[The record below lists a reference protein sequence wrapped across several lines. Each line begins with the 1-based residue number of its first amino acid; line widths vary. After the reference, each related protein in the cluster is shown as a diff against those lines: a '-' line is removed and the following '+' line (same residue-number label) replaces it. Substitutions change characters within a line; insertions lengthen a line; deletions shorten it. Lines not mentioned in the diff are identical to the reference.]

1 VILPAAILPL
11 ALFAADSIPLPPRVI
26 AVKWAHGRAVAL
38 AATAAAPEWLLWE
51 AEGRLLR
58 HLPVGSPL
66 GEARAFEVLDFT
78 LDAEGTLH
86 SVIYADL
93 PLGRSARFH
102 CSYPAAGAPRC
113 ADLGEVRCHLLA
125 AASPAELW
133 CFGAGP
139 GGMALHRISG
149 PREGPRFWVPAE
161 TVGLELPAPPGPGWL
176 AAPAP
181 DRAWLY
187 VARQMRLYRVNLR
200 NGEMRAAPLP
210 FPPGRHALVSF
221 AAHGERL
228 VALFP
233 LVPAD
238 SLERLDAPYGLHEWT
253 TRGWLRRLAG
263 RSWMRGAALA
273 GMDAEAA
280 WIWNRA
286 ARRLDRAPLGGSQSQ

>member
-1 VILPAAILPL
+1 MLLAAILPL

-26 AVKWAHGRAVAL
+26 AVKWAHGLAAAL
-38 AATAAAPEWLLWE
+38 AATASAPEWLLWD
-51 AEGRLLR
+51 AQGRLLR
-58 HLPVGSPL
+58 HLPVRSSL
-66 GEARAFEVLDFT
+66 GEARAFEVLDFA

-86 SVIYADL
+86 SIIYADL
-93 PLGRSARFH
+93 PLGRSARLL
-102 CSYPAAGAPRC
+102 CSYPATGEPRC
-113 ADLGEVRCHLLA
+113 TDLGELRCRLLA

-139 GGMALHRISG
+139 GGMALHRVSG
-149 PREGPRFWVPAE
+149 SREGPRFWVPAE
-161 TVGLELPAPPGPGWL
+161 TVGLEPMAPPGLGWL
-176 AAPAP
+176 AVPAQ

-200 NGEMRAAPLP
+200 NGEMRSAPLP

-233 LVPAD
+233 LQPAD
-238 SLERLDAPYGLHEWT
+238 SLERLDAPYGLQEWT
-253 TRGWLRRLAG
+253 ARGWLRRLAG
-263 RSWMRGAALA
+263 RSWMRGATLA

-286 ARRLDRAPLGGSQSQ
+286 ARRLDRAPLGRRESQ

>member
-1 VILPAAILPL
+1 MILPAAILPL
-11 ALFAADSIPLPPRVI
+11 ALLAAESIPLPPRVI

-38 AATAAAPEWLLWE
+38 AGTAAGHEWLLWD

-58 HLPVGSPL
+58 HLPVRGPL
-66 GEARAFEVLDFT
+66 GETRAFEVLDFA

-93 PLGRSARFH
+93 PLGRSARLL
-102 CSYPAAGAPRC
+102 CSYPATGEPRC
-113 ADLGEVRCHLLA
+113 ADLGEVRCRLLA
-125 AASPAELW
+125 AASPAEIW
-133 CFGAGP
+133 CFGTGP
-139 GGMALHRISG
+139 GGMALHRVSG
-149 PREGPRFWVPAE
+149 SRGEPRFWVPAE
-161 TVGLELPAPPGPGWL
+161 TVGLEPPAPPGLGWL

-187 VARQMRLYRVNLR
+187 VARQVRLYRVNLR
-200 NGEMRAAPLP
+200 NGEMRSVPLP

-233 LVPAD
+233 LVPAA

-253 TRGWLRRLAG
+253 ARGWLRRLAG

-273 GMDAEAA
+273 GMDAEAV

-286 ARRLDRAPLGGSQSQ
+286 ARRLDRAPLGGSESR